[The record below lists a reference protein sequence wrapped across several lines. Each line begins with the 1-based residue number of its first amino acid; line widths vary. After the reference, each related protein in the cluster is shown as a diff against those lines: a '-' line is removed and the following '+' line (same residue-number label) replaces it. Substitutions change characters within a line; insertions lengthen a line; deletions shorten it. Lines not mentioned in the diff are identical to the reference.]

1 MGSYVDGSAA
11 GLRGNLGSG
20 SCCCCRSR
28 AIFRRCGA
36 LFGPDFWA
44 RSAASAL
51 RILLRVATPF
61 DLAAK
66 TRYSDHMPLCDLWSW
81 MVLMDSAASSGL
93 CMRAEARDRR
103 RKL

>member
-20 SCCCCRSR
+20 SCCCCRSG

-66 TRYSDHMPLCDLWSW
+66 TRYSDHMPLCNPWTCLGCKGEVTS
-81 MVLMDSAASSGL
+81 MGHLTGAA
-93 CMRAEARDRR
+93 AWDRR